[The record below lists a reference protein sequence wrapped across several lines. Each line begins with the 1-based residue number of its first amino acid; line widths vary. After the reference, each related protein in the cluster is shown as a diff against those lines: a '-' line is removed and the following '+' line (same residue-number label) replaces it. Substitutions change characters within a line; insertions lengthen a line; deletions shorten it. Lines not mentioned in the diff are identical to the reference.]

1 MIGTIIIII
10 LFLWA
15 VASILLIID
24 EQNKI
29 QKCEVVIRERERE
42 IKRHEQRISILEN
55 TNKNLINLIDEIQ
68 PWGEIYKREKCRRG
82 NWCEDCEYSQRVIT
96 DFEDCA
102 KTEIICKFG
111 CPCKNLEKRC

>member
-1 MIGTIIIII
+1 MIETITISI

-15 VASILLIID
+15 VASVLLIID
-24 EQNKI
+24 KQNKI

-55 TNKNLINLIDEIQ
+55 TNKHLINLIDEIQ

-82 NWCEDCEYSQRVIT
+82 NWCEDCEYSQRVLT
-96 DFEDCA
+96 DFEDYA

-111 CPCKNLEKRC
+111 CPCENFSK